1 MQHNSKPLEIKA
13 QPKTSTEV
21 GLFETESPPARNA
34 NEFEQKGDCAIAP
47 GEEGELSGFGAVN
60 C

>member
-1 MQHNSKPLEIKA
+1 MQRCSKPLAIKA
-13 QPKTSTEV
+13 QPKRSTEV
-21 GLFETESPPARNA
+21 GLPETESPPARNA
-34 NEFEQKGDCAIAP
+34 NEFEQKGDCAVAP

>member
-1 MQHNSKPLEIKA
+1 MQHSSKPLAIKA
-13 QPKTSTEV
+13 QPKRSTEASP
-21 GLFETESPPARNA
+21 FETENPSARNA
-34 NEFEQKGDCAIAP
+34 NEFEQKGGCAIAP

>member
-1 MQHNSKPLEIKA
+1 MQHSSKPLAIKA
-13 QPKTSTEV
+13 QPKSSTEE
-21 GLFETESPPARNA
+21 GLPETESPPARNA
-34 NEFEQKGDCAIAP
+34 NEFEQKGDCAVAP